1 MYCLTGML
9 SIYFATFSKHP
20 FFKMSA
26 LCAQAYAELGGG
38 ADAQPCALSTEKRKK
53 AVCTVRLQR
62 VG

>member
-26 LCAQAYAELGGG
+26 LCAQ
-38 ADAQPCALSTEKRKK
+38 DLSGVTGRIP
-53 AVCTVRLQR
+53 
-62 VG
+62 